1 MNILGAFCY
10 LYTQPTVHD
19 PCLTHLTR
27 KYFPMLEALGIP
39 KNEALYVKKKDTGA
53 LIHHIHKTKTAK
65 KGPSFYYYNG
75 NNQNQHSV
83 LEFL

>member
-1 MNILGAFCY
+1 
-10 LYTQPTVHD
+10 
-19 PCLTHLTR
+19 
-27 KYFPMLEALGIP
+27 MLEALGIP